1 VAVDWELGD
10 YNRLLEGGLVR
21 GRRVI
26 GKGGEVEGIVK
37 LVQGWTLQ
45 MLWFAS

>member
-10 YNRLLEGGLVR
+10 YNSLLEGGLVR

-26 GKGGEVEGIVK
+26 GKGCEIKGIVK
-37 LVQGWTLQ
+37 LVKGRTLQ
-45 MLWFAS
+45 MLRFAS

>member
-1 VAVDWELGD
+1 MAIDWELGHD
-10 YNRLLEGGLVR
+10 NRLLEGGLVR

-26 GKGGEVEGIVK
+26 GKGCEVKGIVK
-37 LVQGWTLQ
+37 LVQGGTLQ